1 MIDIKFEVL
10 DGMPCTTKTFEIN
23 GKEALVTDFG
33 KFICKPLSS
42 GYGCESMTF
51 KTDPRNKLMVMATYK
66 ISASE
71 FYAIGSFLTSVF
83 DFSKGCDWC
92 E

>member
-23 GKEALVTDFG
+23 GVEALVTDFG
-33 KFICKPLSS
+33 KFIYKPLSS

-51 KTDPRNKLMVMATYK
+51 KTDPRNKLMAMATYK

-71 FYAIGSFLTSVF
+71 FYAIGAFLTSIF
-83 DFSKGCDWC
+83 DFSKGCNWC

>member
-23 GKEALVTDFG
+23 DKEALVTDFG
-33 KFICKPLSS
+33 KFICKQLSS

-51 KTDPRNKLMVMATYK
+51 KTDPRNKLMAMATYK

-71 FYAIGSFLTSVF
+71 FYAIGAFLTSIF

>member
-1 MIDIKFEVL
+1 MIDIKFEVFK
-10 DGMPCTTKTFEIN
+10 GMPCNTKKFEIN

-33 KFICKPLSS
+33 KFICKLLSS

-51 KTDPRNKLMVMATYK
+51 KTDPRNKLMAMATYK

-71 FYAIGSFLTSVF
+71 FYAIGAFLTSIF